1 MLQLRTYKSQ
11 ESLKMTDT
19 TAKTAAG
26 TAQTEAKTVSA
37 NMPSVKAASA
47 PRIEKKTAPKA
58 TAKKAKATRVAAKKT
73 AAPKTAAHK
82 PAMTKT
88 KSPPKKDIK
97 IMTKAQN
104 NAVNETIEQMTTAGN
119 EAFKEGFEKSLK
131 SVNELNA
138 FQKENAEAVIASA
151 TIAGKNAEMLNS
163 NAVAYAKTSMESAV
177 AATKALTSAKSVQD
191 MIEVQTDFVKSSM
204 DMFLAEL
211 NKTSEIYSGAVKD
224 VTKPINDRFA
234 ASVEMVQSAR

>member
-1 MLQLRTYKSQ
+1 
-11 ESLKMTDT
+11 MTDT
-19 TAKTAAG
+19 IAKTAAE
-26 TAQTEAKTVSA
+26 TAQTETRTETANTPAVKT
-37 NMPSVKAASA
+37 ASA
-47 PRIEKKTAPKA
+47 PRAAQKTASKATAPKA
-58 TAKKAKATRVAAKKT
+58 TASKVTKSKAKAKKT
-73 AAPKTAAHK
+73 AAMKTAARK
-82 PAMTKT
+82 PAKAKT
-88 KSPPKKDIK
+88 KSSPKKDIK

-104 NAVNETIEQMTTAGN
+104 NAVNQTIEQMTSAGN

-138 FQKENAEAVIASA
+138 FQKENVEAVIASA
-151 TIAGKNAEMLNS
+151 TAAGKNAEVLNT

-177 AATKALTSAKSVQD
+177 AATKALTTAKSVQD

-211 NKTSEIYSGAVKD
+211 NKTSEIYSGAVKE